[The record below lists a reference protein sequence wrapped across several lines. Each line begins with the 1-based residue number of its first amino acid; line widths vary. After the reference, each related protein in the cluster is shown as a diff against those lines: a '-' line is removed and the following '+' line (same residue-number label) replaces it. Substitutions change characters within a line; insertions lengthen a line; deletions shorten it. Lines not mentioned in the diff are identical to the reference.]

1 MRAESLLEMKL
12 EVITVM
18 KGRTILRHF
27 RESFKSLSRNRWM
40 TIASVSAVTVT
51 LIIVGVFLTM
61 MMNLN
66 KIATNLEEDV
76 EIKVLVELSA
86 KDKDIERLEEQLSE
100 NPKLTDLR
108 FSSNE
113 EELEIMIKGYGEQ
126 FALYKQGNPLRHV
139 FYVRST
145 DPAETAA
152 LAKEIDTYD
161 NTYEVIYGEGKVERL
176 FDILNTGR
184 NVGIVLIIALLFTAM
199 FLISNTIRLT
209 ITARRQEIEI
219 MKLVG
224 ATNNFVRI
232 PFLLEGIWLG
242 LLGAILPMILISVG
256 YYNLFDYIQPKLDGE
271 LFQPLAKTPFLFQLN
286 GLLLVLGVAIGVWGS
301 FMSVRKFLKV

>member
-1 MRAESLLEMKL
+1 MAMNSN
-12 EVITVM
+12 TV
-18 KGRTILRHF
+18 KRHF
-27 RESFKSLSRNRWM
+27 RESFKNIGRNRWM
-40 TIASVSAVTVT
+40 TFASISAVTVT
-51 LIIVGVFLTM
+51 LLLVGVFIVM

-76 EIKVLVELSA
+76 EIKVLVDLAADETA
-86 KDKDIERLEEQLSE
+86 IKELEEKLKS
-100 NPKLTDLR
+100 NPSLTDVQ

-113 EELEIMIKGYGEQ
+113 EELEIMIKGYGEE

-139 FYVRST
+139 FYVRAAT
-145 DPAETAA
+145 PQDTARV
-152 LAKEIDTYD
+152 AKEIEKYD
-161 NTYEVIYGEGKVERL
+161 YTFEVKYGEGKIERL
-176 FDILNTGR
+176 FKVLNTGR
-184 NVGIVLIIALLFTAM
+184 NIGIVLIIALLFTAM

-209 ITARRQEIEI
+209 IVARRQEIEI

-242 LLGAILPMILISVG
+242 ILGALLPMILITVA
-256 YYNLFDYIQPKLDGE
+256 YFNLYDYIQPKLEGD
-271 LFQPLAKTPFLFQLN
+271 LFQPLAKTPFIYQLN
-286 GLLLVLGVAIGVWGS
+286 GLLLATGIFIGVWGS

>member
-1 MRAESLLEMKL
+1 MNSN
-12 EVITVM
+12 TV
-18 KGRTILRHF
+18 KRHF
-27 RESFKSLSRNRWM
+27 RESFKNIGRNRWM
-40 TIASVSAVTVT
+40 TFASISAVTVT
-51 LIIVGVFLTM
+51 LLLVGVFIVM

-76 EIKVLVELSA
+76 EIKVLVDLAANDAAVKE
-86 KDKDIERLEEQLSE
+86 LEEKLKS
-100 NPKLTDLR
+100 NPNLTDVQ

-113 EELEIMIKGYGEQ
+113 EELEIMIKGYGEE

-139 FYVRST
+139 FYVKAAT
-145 DPAETAA
+145 PQDTAKV
-152 LAKEIDTYD
+152 AKEIEAYD
-161 NTYEVIYGEGKVERL
+161 STYEVKFGEGKIEKL
-176 FDILNTGR
+176 FNVLNTGR
-184 NVGIVLIIALLFTAM
+184 NIGIVLIIALLFTAM

-209 ITARRQEIEI
+209 IVARRQEIEI

-242 LLGAILPMILISVG
+242 ILGALLPMILITIA
-256 YYNLFDYIQPKLDGE
+256 YFNLYDYIQPKLEGE
-271 LFQPLAKTPFLFQLN
+271 LFQPLDKTPFIFQLN
-286 GLLLVLGVAIGVWGS
+286 GLLLATGIFIGVWGS